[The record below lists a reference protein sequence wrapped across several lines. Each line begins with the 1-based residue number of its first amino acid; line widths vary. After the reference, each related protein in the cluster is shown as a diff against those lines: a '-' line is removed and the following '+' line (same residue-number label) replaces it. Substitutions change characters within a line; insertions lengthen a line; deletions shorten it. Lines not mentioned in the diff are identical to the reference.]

1 MGQPLR
7 DFVGC
12 RYSPYLSN
20 DPKCLKNL
28 QRVKTSNTLEKE
40 QLEKSSIISIKMPFF
55 GGEKLPKGMLA
66 KSLKFLSRYIYK
78 SKKSAISSNPS
89 SELFQDHSLLNTHR
103 LNKKAS
109 TTQPPNSQGSELISQ
124 TIFGKL
130 GSAEI
135 PALSHHLNLGL
146 GLFST
151 WGDLVGRKKCCKS
164 YEGPDGA
171 RLHSIWRLG
180 NSNFHQLCSTSLTGY
195 AQDLFLR
202 QNHTSIGCRRP
213 EANGLR
219 ISESTLET
227 FCASLAGKL
236 KSTKCPYTSR
246 LEKKDQAKYS
256 ILLQSRNSFH
266 KEWDVHIK

>member
-151 WGDLVGRKKCCKS
+151 
-164 YEGPDGA
+164 
-171 RLHSIWRLG
+171 
-180 NSNFHQLCSTSLTGY
+180 
-195 AQDLFLR
+195 
-202 QNHTSIGCRRP
+202 
-213 EANGLR
+213 
-219 ISESTLET
+219 
-227 FCASLAGKL
+227 
-236 KSTKCPYTSR
+236 
-246 LEKKDQAKYS
+246 
-256 ILLQSRNSFH
+256 
-266 KEWDVHIK
+266 